1 MKKETI
7 KRVEKRLRE
16 MIPEAMTKIEGLR
29 VNEDKDRVRIIFEF
43 GFEYKKINDTLEVRH
58 RRE

>member
-7 KRVEKRLRE
+7 KRIEERLMK
-16 MIPEAMTKIEGLR
+16 MIPEAMSKIKGLR
-29 VNEDKDRVRIIFEF
+29 INENKDRVRIIFEF
-43 GFEYKKINDTLEVRH
+43 GFQYKKINDTLEVRH